1 MGVFQRIQS
10 SKDMSNLEI
19 IEEYEEIDMHDVVKM
34 LEKQDDLIEI
44 QRLIIQLLLLSG
56 FLTLLLLVFL
66 VYRLNL
72 HFKWLTLLHAT
83 AKTINQDPTEPEKTA
98 KTNPA
103 ETKPEESK
111 IATFVLAKPVMT
123 IENDLTTDHVKLQP
137 KATSEKKT
145 PKMTKFK
152 KSVVKGIK
160 NKAKK

>member
-1 MGVFQRIQS
+1 M
-10 SKDMSNLEI
+10 EI

-83 AKTINQDPTEPEKTA
+83 AKTMNQDATKSEKT
-98 KTNPA
+98 A
-103 ETKPEESK
+103 ETKPEK
-111 IATFVLAKPVMT
+111 GNIATFVLEKPVMT
-123 IENDLTTDHVKLQP
+123 IENDFTKDQVKLQP
-137 KATSEKKT
+137 KATTEKKT

-152 KSVVKGIK
+152 KSVVKGLKTRLRSDYIV
-160 NKAKK
+160 

>member
-98 KTNPA
+98 
-103 ETKPEESK
+103 ETKPEKSK

-123 IENDLTTDHVKLQP
+123 IENDLTTDQVKLQH

-160 NKAKK
+160 SKAKK